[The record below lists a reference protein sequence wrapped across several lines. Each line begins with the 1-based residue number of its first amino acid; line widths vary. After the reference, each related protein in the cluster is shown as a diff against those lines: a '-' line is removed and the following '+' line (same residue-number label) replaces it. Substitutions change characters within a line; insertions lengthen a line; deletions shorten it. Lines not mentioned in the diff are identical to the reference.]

1 MKESTKK
8 ALDKYEKN
16 VKLFT
21 VRIDIQI
28 INQITEYCKQQ
39 KITKKKFI
47 EDAVMEYIDRH

>member
-8 ALDKYEKN
+8 AIDKYEKK

-28 INQITEYCKQQ
+28 IDQITEYCRQQ
-39 KITKKKFI
+39 KMTKKKFI
-47 EDAVMEYIDRH
+47 ENAVLEYIDRH